1 MTLADNLTAIE
12 TAITFVLEN
21 GQETSTA
28 DGKTLKRASLQD
40 LYKQKSIIEADIAK
54 ADSSKAYRT
63 VAEY

>member
-1 MTLADNLTAIE
+1 MTLADDLTAIE
-12 TAITFVLEN
+12 TAITSVLEN